1 MLLKRCQQSFA
12 AAIWKHFVRQNPL
25 AGSLDL
31 DSLLE
36 TRVEVGLEFGAQ
48 HIGKFALLGFF
59 SKTPACWRHNW
70 IAKTCLDC

>member
-1 MLLKRCQQSFA
+1 MLLRRCQQSFA

-36 TRVEVGLEFGAQ
+36 TRVEVGLEFGPQ
-48 HIGKFALLGFF
+48 YIGKFALLG
-59 SKTPACWRHNW
+59 
-70 IAKTCLDC
+70 